1 MFMKSAEESSFRLRS
16 HNQRWSL
23 AWRSLAFHECLHT
36 KLTTMT
42 AKTSVDTVRVIK
54 FLWSTGNRSILC
66 RLKIDCN
73 LLLLWCLTLAA
84 LVSSIKKIGRFSLL
98 LKVDSK
104 KFGWGK
110 FVKNVMDG
118 CLFILSLLP
127 SKTGRNKRTF
137 FQNKHIP
144 RSWKECRFL
153 RKIEV
158 WFSFGITKQ
167 SKGIRQSKMLV
178 KLPSLS
184 QKKSSLLPLE
194 SKAHSTILLK
204 AAKFCIL

>member
-1 MFMKSAEESSFRLRS
+1 MSISVARNCVLHWMFMKSAKESSFRLRS

-23 AWRSLAFHECLHT
+23 AWRSLAFQECLHT

-42 AKTSVDTVRVIK
+42 AKMSVDTVRVIK
-54 FLWSTGNRSILC
+54 FLWSTGNKSILC

-73 LLLLWCLTLAA
+73 LLLLWCLYIGCFSFLN
-84 LVSSIKKIGRFSLL
+84 KKIRRFSLL

-110 FVKNVMDG
+110 FVNVMDG
-118 CLFILSLLP
+118 CLLIVSLLP

-153 RKIEV
+153 RKV
-158 WFSFGITKQ
+158 
-167 SKGIRQSKMLV
+167 
-178 KLPSLS
+178 
-184 QKKSSLLPLE
+184 
-194 SKAHSTILLK
+194 
-204 AAKFCIL
+204 